1 MKRATHHGNP
11 LSPLQAFAHFSQLL
25 LLLVRFHRLRLQMI
39 AVIHEAIEHSQ
50 DHTSHGS
57 RQLVCGPYRQKSCK
71 RLQ

>member
-39 AVIHEAIEHSQ
+39 AVIHEAIQHLQ
-50 DHTSHGS
+50 DHTSHS
-57 RQLVCGPYRQKSCK
+57 TRQLLCDPYRQKSYK
-71 RLQ
+71 MLQ